1 MLLQM
6 LRNLR
11 QAEASNMKDDIRS
24 VEGIGGGYRKS
35 QPGMA
40 ANGAVHVRAGEQA
53 GLTPTTAANGDVTHA
68 PAPTINGMD
77 EAALRQ
83 LLQMQLRQISSGE
96 VDQESEDTSQANERS
111 GIAEFVY

>member
-11 QAEASNMKDDIRS
+11 QAEASNRKDDICS
-24 VEGIGGGYRKS
+24 VEGIRGGFRKS
-35 QPGMA
+35 QPGME

-53 GLTPTTAANGDVTHA
+53 GLTPTTMANGDVMHA
-68 PAPTINGMD
+68 PTPTINGMD

-83 LLQMQLRQISSGE
+83 LLQMQL
-96 VDQESEDTSQANERS
+96 
-111 GIAEFVY
+111 